1 MADQTVSF
9 SNWNFNKRI
18 IATMRSKRFASAKSF
33 LVIAG
38 PPLFADATDLNLLT
52 PLGLVQQFGM
62 QSQNALMRL
71 FEMGSREPYFLRGRE
86 TNRANLTRVMYDGN
100 SLLKA
105 MYQNSGRE
113 FPDEV
118 PKHAQPGADSDATT
132 WWNLQSVLFEEPTGL
147 YLRLESFEAAETSS
161 GQGSLSAG
169 NAIGAVYLEEVHVD
183 SHQVTV
189 DANNVLIAE
198 NVSIQWA
205 RQVPI
210 I

>member
-1 MADQTVSF
+1 MADQTVSYE
-9 SNWNFNKRI
+9 NWNFNKRI
-18 IATMRSKRFASAKSF
+18 VQNMRSKRFASAKSF

-62 QSQNALMRL
+62 QHQNALMRL
-71 FEMGSREPYFLRGRE
+71 FEIGSREPYFVRGRE
-86 TNRANLTRVMYDGN
+86 TNRATLTRVMYDGN

-105 MYQNSGRE
+105 IYLNSGRA
-113 FPDEV
+113 FPDDV
-118 PKHAQPGADSDATT
+118 PKHAQPGASADATT

-147 YLRLESFEAAETSS
+147 YLRLESFEAAETAAS
-161 GQGSLSAG
+161 QGSLASG
-169 NAIGAVYLEEVHVD
+169 NAIGAVYLEEVHID

-189 DANNVLIAE
+189 DANNVLVAE
-198 NVSIQWA
+198 NVGIQWA
-205 RQVPI
+205 RQTPI